1 MAFTGNYT
9 CNVFKSGLL
18 TGVYNFSADTFKMA
32 LYNNSASLNA
42 DTAAYSTTLLGE
54 VTPTGSYVAGG
65 QVLTGVALGFNNGTA
80 YLSFNNPSWTGAFT
94 ARGALI
100 YNVTAS
106 DAAVCVLDFGNDK
119 TSVNTFTVQFPFAS
133 STSAIIRIA

>member
-9 CNVFKSGLL
+9 CNAFKSGLL
-18 TGVYNFSADTFKMA
+18 TGTYNFSSGTFKMA
-32 LYNNSASLNA
+32 LYNNSASLDA
-42 DTAAYSTTLLGE
+42 TTSAYSPTLTGE
-54 VTPTGSYVAGG
+54 VTPTGSYVTGG
-65 QVLTGVALGFNNGTA
+65 QILTGVTLGFNNNVA

-100 YNVTAS
+100 YNVSAA

-119 TSVNTFTVQFPFAS
+119 TSTTTFTIQFPAATS
-133 STSAIIRIA
+133 NSAIIRIV

>member
-54 VTPTGSYVAGG
+54 VTPTGSYVTGG
-65 QVLTGVALGFNNGTA
+65 QVLTGVALGFNNGIA

-119 TSVNTFTVQFPFAS
+119 TSASTFTVQFPFAS